1 MIRVALVMLAG
12 LRLAHGQEGAPS
24 LTGIPIEALFAC
36 IGALVALVYWDLRR
50 SLGKNERA
58 VAHLS
63 RASVRRDARL
73 ARVQIFVS
81 QICAKLDIHVPPA
94 EDTARDE
101 EETQS

>member
-63 RASVRRDARL
+63 QASIRRDRRL
-73 ARVQIFVS
+73 AIVQVFVA
-81 QICAKLDIHVPPA
+81 QICDKLDIHVPRD
-94 EDTARDE
+94 EDAARDE
-101 EETQS
+101 EDSQS